1 MLGKNVRLEG
11 GAGVI
16 FDKESDFEEAV
27 IGVLVERGWEPEVIR
42 HPTEEDLLKNWA
54 DILFN
59 NNRQR
64 NCLNECP
71 LTDGEMQQIMEQVIN
86 LRTPL
91 RLNSFINGRSVSIT
105 RDNPDDELHFGKEVS
120 LKIYDRQE
128 IAYGE
133 SRYQIVQQPHFN
145 TKSPILNNR
154 RGDLMLLINGMPVI
168 HIELKRSNVPV
179 SDAYNQ
185 IIKYSHEGVFRGI
198 FSLIQVFVA
207 MEPEEAV
214 YFANPG
220 EDGVF
225 NPAFFFHWAD
235 FDNIPINQWDK
246 VTASLLN
253 IPMAHM
259 LIGFY
264 TIADTEDNL
273 LKVMRS
279 YQYYAAIGIAD
290 RVTKRN
296 WKEDTPETQRGG
308 HVWHT
313 TGSGKTMTSFK
324 SAQLIASSHDA
335 DKVVFLV
342 DRKELGIQ
350 SLKEYRSF
358 AAETESV
365 QATENTDIL
374 ISKLKSDDHD
384 NTLIVTSIQK
394 LSNISEEMAGLK
406 AADLKKIKSKRIVI
420 IIDECHR
427 STFGEMLTT
436 IKETFK
442 HSIIF
447 GFTGTPI
454 QDVNIKKDSTTTTI
468 FGSEIHRYT
477 LADGIRDKNVLGFD
491 PYMVRIYDDAELR
504 EQVALDQAKAEKVE
518 DVMKDEKKKKVF
530 YKFMDSSKIK
540 MYGEQVGD
548 KWIKGIE
555 DYIPNEQYQTDEYVM
570 GVISDIKKKWLIYSR
585 GGKFHAIFATS
596 SIPEVVKYWRLMK
609 KEMPDLMIT
618 AMFDPTIDN
627 EGGTGSLDKEDGIVE
642 MLEDYKD
649 RLGQSFTIPTY
660 DKFRKDVSLRLA
672 HKKPYDRLE
681 PNQQIDILIVVNQ
694 MLTGFDSKWVNTLY
708 LDKVMQYEN
717 LIQAFS
723 RTNRLFNESEKPF
736 GIIKYYRRPNTMEKN
751 IEAAVE
757 AYSGNIPMGLFVD
770 KLPRNLRNLNRTFE
784 EIKEIFDAA
793 GITDFDKLPEEKSE
807 RTKFVKVFNQ
817 FDTYLQAA
825 KIQGFSWK
833 QNVYLAEDGSDI
845 EMLFDE
851 MTYLILLARYKEL
864 TSGGGGGGRGGDIP
878 YDVKIHITEYDTAK
892 IDAEYMNTRFEKF
905 LKLIQGEYDQ
915 ETLDKTLKDLHK
927 SFSMLSAEEQK
938 YANVFLHDV
947 QAGNAKI
954 VPGKTFRDY
963 ISDLMKGAEDARI
976 KRVVSRLGCYERL
989 LREMLARKVTKETIE
1004 AHGKFDELKASV
1016 DDAKAT
1022 EFFITVEHDNFR
1034 ESRLA
1039 MLIDAYLRYFL
1050 LSGGQDPYPENE
1062 FDAKQKSK
1070 DRKRN
1075 SDADNSS
1082 KPVGVVLTDEIMSGK
1097 SVTTSVKRATLKEWY
1112 SDSKALACM
1121 VDTDCFAYVDNKL
1134 CIYDKKYLERDENG
1148 KLFFTQYAKDHEEEC
1163 VLQFVID
1170 DETGDLHYITLPSS
1184 MASKTYNYY
1193 DELSALS
1200 DEEKLSLGLVSEIAN
1215 EMLTA
1220 INGLGFGEAL
1230 TDLMDK
1236 KICGVSFRTLKS
1248 QTGLDNTTVSNMK
1261 KGENLN
1267 KSNVVSVCLGIHIPF
1282 RVSNRMLQLAEL
1294 SIDLTLP
1301 GKKGEENGVYDS
1313 ILHLNWAQDYSDTY
1327 DELKINHYEYLIHQ
1341 PPM

>member
-1 MLGKNVRLEG
+1 M
-11 GAGVI
+11 I

-27 IGVLVERGWEPEVIR
+27 IGGLVERGWEPEVIR
-42 HPTEEDLLKNWA
+42 HPTEADLLKNWA

-86 LRTPL
+86 LRTSL

-406 AADLKKIKSKRIVI
+406 AVDLKKIKSKRIVI

-596 SIPEVVKYWRLMK
+596 SIPEAVKYWRLMK

-807 RTKFVKVFNQ
+807 RRKFVKVFNQ

-833 QNVYLAEDGSDI
+833 QNVYPAEDGSDI

-864 TSGGGGGGRGGDIP
+864 TSGGGGGGCGGDIP

-1016 DDAKAT
+1016 NDAKAT

-1170 DETGDLHYITLPSS
+1170 DGTGDLHYITLPSS

-1230 TDLMDK
+1230 TALMDK

>member
-1 MLGKNVRLEG
+1 M
-11 GAGVI
+11 I

-42 HPTEEDLLKNWA
+42 HPTEADLLKNWA

-71 LTDGEMQQIMEQVIN
+71 LTEGEMQQIMEQIIN
-86 LRTPL
+86 LHTPL

-105 RDNPDDELHFGKEVS
+105 RDNPDDDLHFGKEVS

-358 AAETESV
+358 ATETESV

-374 ISKLKSDDHD
+374 ISKLKSDDQD

-436 IKETFK
+436 IKDTFK

-454 QDVNIKKDSTTTTI
+454 QDVNIKNDSTTTTI

-596 SIPEVVKYWRLMK
+596 SIPEAVRYWRLMK

-627 EGGTGSLDKEDGIVE
+627 KGGTGSLDKEDGIVE
-642 MLEDYKD
+642 MLEDYKN

-681 PNQQIDILIVVNQ
+681 SDQQIDILIVVNQ

-784 EIKEIFDAA
+784 EIKEIFDAS
-793 GITDFDKLPEEKSE
+793 GIKDFEKLPDEKSE
-807 RTKFVKVFNQ
+807 RRKFVKAFNQ

-825 KIQGFSWK
+825 KIQGFTWK
-833 QNVYLAEDGSDI
+833 QNVYPAEDGSDI

-864 TSGGGGGGRGGDIP
+864 TSGGGGGGRGGDVP

-976 KRVVSRLGCYERL
+976 KRVVRRLGCYERL

-1050 LSGGQDPYPENE
+1050 LSGGQDPYPEND
-1062 FDAKQKSK
+1062 FDAKQKK
-1070 DRKRN
+1070 KNRECTII
-1075 SDADNSS
+1075 ADNVH
-1082 KPVGVVLTDEIMSGK
+1082 KPTGVVLTDEIMSGK
-1097 SVTTSVKRATLKEWY
+1097 SVTTSVKKATLKEWY

-1148 KLFFTQYAKDHEEEC
+1148 KLFFTQYAKNHEEEC

-1170 DETGDLHYITLPSS
+1170 DETGELHYITLPSS

-1220 INGLGFGEAL
+1220 INGLDLGEAL
-1230 TDLMDK
+1230 AALMDK

-1301 GKKGEENGVYDS
+1301 GKKGEENGVYDN

>member
-154 RGDLMLLINGMPVI
+154 RGDLINGMPVI

-555 DYIPNEQYQTDEYVM
+555 DYIPNDQTDEYVM

-596 SIPEVVKYWRLMK
+596 SIPEAVKYWRLMK

>member
-1 MLGKNVRLEG
+1 
-11 GAGVI
+11 
-16 FDKESDFEEAV
+16 
-27 IGVLVERGWEPEVIR
+27 
-42 HPTEEDLLKNWA
+42 
-54 DILFN
+54 
-59 NNRQR
+59 
-64 NCLNECP
+64 
-71 LTDGEMQQIMEQVIN
+71 
-86 LRTPL
+86 
-91 RLNSFINGRSVSIT
+91 
-105 RDNPDDELHFGKEVS
+105 
-120 LKIYDRQE
+120 
-128 IAYGE
+128 
-133 SRYQIVQQPHFN
+133 
-145 TKSPILNNR
+145 
-154 RGDLMLLINGMPVI
+154 MPVI
-168 HIELKRSNVPV
+168 HIELKRSNVPI

-185 IIKYSHEGVFRGI
+185 IIKYSHEGVFRGL

-207 MEPEEAV
+207 MEPKEAV

-220 EDGVF
+220 EDGIF

-235 FDNIPINQWDK
+235 FDNVPINQWDK
-246 VTASLLN
+246 VTAGLLN

-264 TIADTEDNL
+264 TIADTDDNL

-358 AAETESV
+358 ATETESV

-374 ISKLKSDDHD
+374 ISKLKSDDQD

-394 LSNISEEMAGLK
+394 LSNISEEMEGLRD
-406 AADLKKIKSKRIVI
+406 ADLKKIRSKRLVI

-436 IKETFK
+436 IKDTFK

-491 PYMVRIYDDAELR
+491 PYMVKIYDDSDLR
-504 EQVALDQAKAEKVE
+504 EQVALERAKAKSVVE
-518 DVMKDEKKKKVF
+518 VMRDKKKQKIF
-530 YKFMDSSKIK
+530 YKFMDSSQVK
-540 MYGEQVGD
+540 MEGEMVGNR
-548 KWIKGIE
+548 WVKGIE
-555 DYIPNEQYQTDEYVM
+555 DYIPNEQYQTEEYMM

-585 GGKFHAIFATS
+585 GRKFHAIFATS
-596 SIPEVVKYWRLMK
+596 SIPEAVAYWRMMK
-609 KEMPDLMIT
+609 KEMPELMIT

-627 EGGTGSLDKEDGIVE
+627 ESGTGTLDKEDGIVE
-642 MLEDYKD
+642 MLEDYRD
-649 RLGQSFTIPTY
+649 RLGQTFTIPTY

-681 PNQQIDILIVVNQ
+681 PDQQIDILIVVNQ

-736 GIIKYYRRPNTMEKN
+736 GIIKYYRRPNTMAKN
-751 IEAAVE
+751 IKAAVE

-770 KLPRNLRNLNRTFE
+770 KLPRNLRNLNRIFE
-784 EIKEIFDAA
+784 EIKEVFDAA
-793 GITDFDKLPEEKSE
+793 GIKDFEHLPEEQSE
-807 RTKFVKVFNQ
+807 KRKFAKLFNQ

-825 KIQGFSWK
+825 KIQGFNWK
-833 QNVYLAEDGSDI
+833 QNIYPAEDGSDI
-845 EMLFDE
+845 VMLFDE

-864 TSGGGGGGRGGDIP
+864 AGGGGGGRGGDVP
-878 YDVKIHITEYDTAK
+878 YDVQIHITEYDTAK

-915 ETLDKTLKDLHK
+915 ETLDKTLTDLHK
-927 SFSMLSAEEQK
+927 SFSMLSTEEQK

-947 QAGNAKI
+947 QAGNARI
-954 VPGKTFRDY
+954 IPGKSFRDY
-963 ISDLMKGAEDARI
+963 ISDLMKGAENARI
-976 KRVVSRLGCYERL
+976 KRVVRRLGCYERL

-1016 DDAKAT
+1016 DYVRAT
-1022 EFFITVEHDNFR
+1022 EFFTVVECQNFR

-1039 MLIDAYLRYFL
+1039 MLVDAYLRYFL
-1050 LSGGQDPYPENE
+1050 LNGGQDPYPENE
-1062 FDAKQKSK
+1062 FD
-1070 DRKRN
+1070 RKYKTKN
-1075 SDADNSS
+1075 EGDSQNNGDNR
-1082 KPVGVVLTDEIMSGK
+1082 KPVGVVLTDDEMAGK
-1097 SVTTSVKRATLKEWY
+1097 SVTTSVKKTKLKEWY
-1112 SDSKALACM
+1112 SESKALACM
-1121 VDTDCFAYVDNKL
+1121 VNTDCFAYVDNKL
-1134 CIYDKKYLERDENG
+1134 CVYDKKYLERDESG

-1163 VLQFVID
+1163 FLQFVID
-1170 DETGDLHYITLPSS
+1170 DETGVLHYITLPSS
-1184 MASKTYNYY
+1184 MACKSFNYY

-1200 DEEKLSLGLVSEIAN
+1200 DDEKLSLGLVSEISN

-1220 INGLGFGEAL
+1220 INGLDFGDAL
-1230 TDLMDK
+1230 TALMDK
-1236 KICGVSFRTLKS
+1236 KICGVTFRTLKS
-1248 QTGLDNTTVSNMK
+1248 TTGLDNTTVSNMK
-1261 KGENLN
+1261 KGVNLT
-1267 KSNVVSVCLGIHIPF
+1267 KSNVISACLGIHIPF
-1282 RVSNRMLQLAEL
+1282 RVSSRMLQLAETP
-1294 SIDLTLP
+1294 IDLTLP
-1301 GKKGEENGVYDS
+1301 GKKGEENGVYDQ
-1313 ILHLNWAQDYSDTY
+1313 ILHLNWAEDYSDTY
-1327 DELKINHYEYLIHQ
+1327 DELKADHYEHLIHQ
-1341 PPM
+1341 PPI

>member
-1 MLGKNVRLEG
+1 M
-11 GAGVI
+11 I

-27 IGVLVERGWEPEVIR
+27 IGVLIERGWEPEVIR
-42 HPTEEDLLKNWA
+42 HPSEADLLKNWA

-71 LTDGEMQQIMEQVIN
+71 LTDGEMQQIMEQIIN

-91 RLNSFINGRSVSIT
+91 KLNSFINGRSVSIT
-105 RDNPDDELHFGKEVS
+105 RDNSDDKLHFGKEVS

-168 HIELKRSNVPV
+168 HIELKRSGIPV

-185 IIKYSHEGVFRGI
+185 IMKYSHEGVFRRL

-225 NPAFFFHWAD
+225 NKAFFFHWAD
-235 FDNIPINQWDK
+235 FDNVPINQWDK
-246 VTASLLN
+246 VTAGLLN

-264 TIADTEDNL
+264 TIADRDDNL

-308 HVWHT
+308 HIWHT

-335 DKVVFLV
+335 DKVIFLV

-358 AAETESV
+358 ATETESV

-374 ISKLKSDDHD
+374 ISKLKSDDQD

-394 LSNISEEMAGLK
+394 LSNISEDMEGLK
-406 AADLKKIKSKRIVI
+406 NADLKKIRSKRLVI

-436 IKETFK
+436 IKNTFK

-477 LADGIRDKNVLGFD
+477 LADGIRDKNILGFD
-491 PYMVRIYDDAELR
+491 PYMVKIYDDGDLR
-504 EQVALDQAKAEKVE
+504 QQVALERAKAKTVAE
-518 DVMKDEKKKKVF
+518 VMKDKKKQKVF
-530 YKFMDSSKIK
+530 YKFMDSSQVK
-540 MYGEQVGD
+540 MEGEMVGTR
-548 KWIKGIE
+548 WVKGIE
-555 DYIPNEQYQTDEYVM
+555 DYVPNEQYQTEEYKM

-585 GGKFHAIFATS
+585 GGKFHAILATS
-596 SIPEVVKYWRLMK
+596 SIPEAVEYYRMMK
-609 KEMPDLMIT
+609 DELPNLAIT
-618 AMFDPTIDN
+618 AMFDPSIDN
-627 EGGTGSLDKEDGIVE
+627 EGGTGSLEKEDGIVE
-642 MLEDYKD
+642 ILEDY
-649 RLGQSFTIPTY
+649 REYFGQTFTIPTY

-681 PNQQIDILIVVNQ
+681 SDQQIDILIVVNQ

-723 RTNRLFNESEKPF
+723 RTNRLFNEFEKPF
-736 GIIKYYRRPNTMEKN
+736 GIIKYYRRPNTMTKN

-784 EIKEIFDAA
+784 EITEVFDAA
-793 GITDFDKLPEEKSE
+793 GIKDFEHLPEEQSE
-807 RTKFVKVFNQ
+807 KRKFAKLFNQ
-817 FDTYLQAA
+817 FDIYLQAA
-825 KIQGFSWK
+825 KIQGFIWN
-833 QNVYLAEDGSDI
+833 QNIYPVEDGSDI
-845 EMLFDE
+845 EMKFDE
-851 MTYLILLARYKEL
+851 MIYLILLARYKEL
-864 TSGGGGGGRGGDIP
+864 AQGGGGGRGDNVP
-878 YDVKIHITEYDTAK
+878 YDVEIHITEYDTTK

-915 ETLDKTLKDLHK
+915 ETLDKTLTDLHK
-927 SFSMLSAEEQK
+927 SFSMLSSEEQK
-938 YANVFLHDV
+938 YANIFLHDI
-947 QAGNAKI
+947 QAGNAEIIPDKS
-954 VPGKTFRDY
+954 FRDY
-963 ISDLMKGAEDARI
+963 ISDLMKGAENAKI
-976 KRVVSRLGCYERL
+976 KRVVRRLGCYERL

-1016 DDAKAT
+1016 DNGKAK
-1022 EFFITVEHDNFR
+1022 EFFIAAERDNFR
-1034 ESRLA
+1034 ESRLV
-1039 MLIDAYLRYFL
+1039 MLVDSYLRYFL
-1050 LSGGQDPYPENE
+1050 LTGGQDPYPENE
-1062 FDAKQKSK
+1062 Y
-1070 DRKRN
+1070 DRKHKTKNETVSGNNGGDRE
-1075 SDADNSS
+1075 
-1082 KPVGVVLTDEIMSGK
+1082 PVGVVLTDEIMNGK
-1097 SVTTSVKRATLKEWY
+1097 TVTTSVKRTKLKEWY
-1112 SDSKALACM
+1112 SESKALACM
-1121 VDTDCFAYVDNKL
+1121 MDTDCFAYVDNKL
-1134 CIYDKKYLERDENG
+1134 CVYDKKYLERSEDG
-1148 KLFFTQYAKDHEEEC
+1148 KLFFTEYAKAHEEEC
-1163 VLQFVID
+1163 FLQFVV
-1170 DETGDLHYITLPSS
+1170 DEESGELHYITLPKS
-1184 MASKTYNYY
+1184 MASQSFNYY

-1200 DEEKLSLGLVSEIAN
+1200 DDEKLSLGLVSEISN

-1220 INGLGFGEAL
+1220 INGLDFGEAL
-1230 TDLMDK
+1230 AALMDK
-1236 KICGVSFRTLKS
+1236 KICNVTFRTLKS
-1248 QTGLDNTTVSNMK
+1248 TTGLDNTTISNMK
-1261 KGENLN
+1261 KGMNLN

-1282 RVSNRMLQLAEL
+1282 RVSNRMLQLAEVPL
-1294 SIDLTLP
+1294 DLTLP
-1301 GKKGEENGVYDS
+1301 GMKGEENGVYDQ
-1313 ILHLNWAQDYSDTY
+1313 ILHLNWAKDYSDTY
-1327 DELKINHYEYLIHQ
+1327 DELKVDHYEHLIHQ

>member
-1 MLGKNVRLEG
+1 M
-11 GAGVI
+11 I

-27 IGVLVERGWEPEVIR
+27 IGVLVERGWEPEAIR
-42 HPTEEDLLKNWA
+42 HPSEADLLKNWA

-71 LTDGEMQQIMEQVIN
+71 LTDGEMQQIMEQIIN

-91 RLNSFINGRSVSIT
+91 KLNSFINGRSVSII
-105 RDNPDDELHFGKEVS
+105 RDNLDDELHFGKEVS

-145 TKSPILNNR
+145 TKSPILNDR

-168 HIELKRSNVPV
+168 HIELKRSDIPV

-185 IIKYSHEGVFRGI
+185 IIKYSHEGAFRGI

-225 NPAFFFHWAD
+225 NPAFFFHWAN
-235 FDNIPINQWDK
+235 FDNVLINEWDK
-246 VTASLLN
+246 VTAGLLN

-264 TIADTEDNL
+264 TIADTDDNL

-335 DKVVFLV
+335 DKVIFLV

-358 AAETESV
+358 ATETESV

-374 ISKLKSDDHD
+374 ISKLKSDDQD

-394 LSNISEEMAGLK
+394 LSNISEDMEGLK
-406 AADLKKIKSKRIVI
+406 DADLKKIRSKRLVI

-427 STFGEMLTT
+427 STFGDMLTT
-436 IKETFK
+436 IKDTFK
-442 HSIIF
+442 HAIIF

-491 PYMVRIYDDAELR
+491 PYMVKIYDDDELR
-504 EQVALDQAKAEKVE
+504 QKVALEKAKAETVE

-530 YKFMDSSKIK
+530 YKWMDSSQVK
-540 MYGEQVGD
+540 MYGKKVGD
-548 KWIKGIE
+548 KWVKGIE
-555 DYIPNEQYQTDEYVM
+555 DFIPNEQYQTDEYIM

-596 SIPEVVKYWRLMK
+596 SIPEAVRYWRLMK

-627 EGGTGSLDKEDGIVE
+627 ESGTGSLDKEDGIVE
-642 MLEDYKD
+642 MLEDYRD
-649 RLGQSFTIPTY
+649 RLGQTFTIPTY

-672 HKKPYDRLE
+672 HKKPYERLE
-681 PNQQIDILIVVNQ
+681 PDQQIDILIVVNQ

-708 LDKVMQYEN
+708 LDKVMEYEN

-736 GIIKYYRRPNTMEKN
+736 GIIKYYRSPNTMEKN

-757 AYSGNIPMGLFVD
+757 AYSGNIPTGLFVD

-784 EIKEIFDAA
+784 KIKEIFDA
-793 GITDFDKLPEEKSE
+793 GSINNFEELPEEPSE
-807 RTKFVKVFNQ
+807 KRKFAKTFNQ

-825 KIQGFSWK
+825 KIQGFNWK
-833 QNVYLAEDGSDI
+833 QRVYSAEDGTDI
-845 EMLFDE
+845 EMLFNE
-851 MTYLILLARYKEL
+851 MTYLILLARYKEMA
-864 TSGGGGGGRGGDIP
+864 GGGCGGHCGDVP
-878 YDVKIHITEYDTAK
+878 YDVKIHITEYDTTK

-915 ETLDKTLKDLHK
+915 ETLDKTLTDLHK

-938 YANVFLHDV
+938 YAKVFLHDV
-947 QAGNAKI
+947 QAGNARI
-954 VPGKTFRDY
+954 IPGKSFREY
-963 ISDLMKGAEDARI
+963 ISDLMKGAENARI
-976 KRVVSRLGCYERL
+976 KRVVRRLGCYERL
-989 LREMLARKVTKETIE
+989 LREMLAKKVTKETIE

-1016 DDAKAT
+1016 DNSKAT
-1022 EFFITVEHDNFR
+1022 EFFTVVEHQNFR
-1034 ESRLA
+1034 QSRLA
-1039 MLIDAYLRYFL
+1039 MLVDAYLRYFL

-1062 FDAKQKSK
+1062 FD
-1070 DRKRN
+1070 RKHKTKVETVSMDTDSN
-1075 SDADNSS
+1075 S
-1082 KPVGVVLTDEIMSGK
+1082 KPVGVVLTDEVMEGK
-1097 SVTTSVKRATLKEWY
+1097 TITTSVKKAKLKEWY
-1112 SDSKALACM
+1112 SESKALASM

-1134 CIYDKKYLERDENG
+1134 CVYDKKYLERDDKG
-1148 KLFFTQYAKDHEEEC
+1148 KLFFTEYAKAHEEEC
-1163 VLQFVID
+1163 FLQFVMD
-1170 DETGDLHYITLPSS
+1170 KETGELHYITLPSS
-1184 MASKTYNYY
+1184 MASKTFNYY

-1200 DEEKLSLGLVSEIAN
+1200 DDEKLSLGLVNEIAR
-1215 EMLTA
+1215 EMLAA
-1220 INGLGFGEAL
+1220 INGMEFGEAL
-1230 TDLMDK
+1230 ATLMDK
-1236 KICGVSFRTLKS
+1236 KICNVSFRTLKS
-1248 QTGLDNTTVSNMK
+1248 VTGLDNTTVSNMK
-1261 KGENLN
+1261 KGKNLT
-1267 KSNVVSVCLGIHIPF
+1267 KENVVSCCLGIHIPF
-1282 RVSNRMLQLAEL
+1282 RLSNRLLQLAERPL
-1294 SIDLTLP
+1294 DLTLP
-1301 GKKGEENGVYDS
+1301 GAKGEENTIYDQ
-1313 ILHLNWAQDYSDTY
+1313 ILHLYWAEDYSDTY
-1327 DELKINHYEYLIHQ
+1327 AQLVAIHYEHLIHQ
-1341 PPM
+1341 PPIK

>member
-1 MLGKNVRLEG
+1 M
-11 GAGVI
+11 I

-42 HPTEEDLLKNWA
+42 HPSEADLLKNWA
-54 DILFN
+54 YILFN

-71 LTDGEMQQIMEQVIN
+71 LTDGEMQQIMEQIIN

-91 RLNSFINGRSVSIT
+91 KLNSFINGRSVSIT

-168 HIELKRSNVPV
+168 HIELKRSGVPV

-185 IIKYSHEGVFRGI
+185 IMKYSHEGVFRGL

-225 NPAFFFHWAD
+225 NKTFFFHWAD
-235 FDNIPINQWDK
+235 FDNVPINQWDK
-246 VTASLLN
+246 VTAGLLN

-264 TIADTEDNL
+264 TIADTDDDL

-358 AAETESV
+358 ATETESV

-374 ISKLKSDDHD
+374 ISKLKSDDQD

-394 LSNISEEMAGLK
+394 LSNISEDMEGLK
-406 AADLKKIKSKRIVI
+406 DADLKKIRSKRLVI

-436 IKETFK
+436 IKNTFK

-491 PYMVRIYDDAELR
+491 PYMVKIYDDGDLR
-504 EQVALDQAKAEKVE
+504 QQVALERAKAKTVAE
-518 DVMKDEKKKKVF
+518 VMKDKKKQKIF
-530 YKFMDSSKIK
+530 YKFMDSSQVK
-540 MYGEQVGD
+540 MEGKMVGT
-548 KWIKGIE
+548 KWVKGIE
-555 DYIPNEQYQTDEYVM
+555 DYIPNEQYQTEEYKM

-596 SIPEVVKYWRLMK
+596 SIPEAVEYYRMMKYEL
-609 KEMPDLMIT
+609 PNLAIT
-618 AMFDPTIDN
+618 AMFDPSIDN
-627 EGGTGSLDKEDGIVE
+627 EGGIGSLEKEDGIVE
-642 MLEDYKD
+642 MLEDYRD
-649 RLGQSFTIPTY
+649 RFGQTFTIPTY

-672 HKKPYDRLE
+672 HKKPYDRLD

-708 LDKVMQYEN
+708 LDKVMEYEN

-723 RTNRLFNESEKPF
+723 RTNRLLNESEKPF
-736 GIIKYYRRPNTMEKN
+736 GIIKYYRRPNTMAKN

-784 EIKEIFDAA
+784 EIAEVFNAA
-793 GITDFDKLPEEKSE
+793 GIKDFERLPDEQSEKRKFAKL
-807 RTKFVKVFNQ
+807 FNQ

-825 KIQGFSWK
+825 KIQGFVWT
-833 QNVYLAEDGSDI
+833 QNVYQAEDGSDI
-845 EMLFDE
+845 EMKFDE
-851 MTYLILLARYKEL
+851 VTYLILLARYKEL
-864 TSGGGGGGRGGDIP
+864 AQGGGGGRSGDVP
-878 YDVKIHITEYDTAK
+878 YDVEIHITEYDTAK

-915 ETLDKTLKDLHK
+915 ETLDKTLTDLHK
-927 SFSMLSAEEQK
+927 SFSMLSSEEQK

-954 VPGKTFRDY
+954 VPGKSFRDY
-963 ISDLMKGAEDARI
+963 ISDLMKGAENARI
-976 KRVVSRLGCYERL
+976 KRVVRRLGCYEWL
-989 LREMLARKVTKETIE
+989 LREMLAKKVTKETIE
-1004 AHGKFDELKASV
+1004 AHGKFDELKTSV
-1016 DDAKAT
+1016 DNGKAT
-1022 EFFITVEHDNFR
+1022 EFFIVVERENFR
-1034 ESRLA
+1034 ESRLT
-1039 MLIDAYLRYFL
+1039 MLVDAYLRYFL
-1050 LSGGQDPYPENE
+1050 LTGGQDPYPENE
-1062 FDAKQKSK
+1062 FDRKHKTKNDCISSDNGN
-1070 DRKRN
+1070 DRKP
-1075 SDADNSS
+1075 A
-1082 KPVGVVLTDEIMSGK
+1082 GVVLTDELISGK
-1097 SVTTSVKRATLKEWY
+1097 TVTTSIKKTKFKEWY
-1112 SDSKALACM
+1112 SESKALACM
-1121 VDTDCFAYVDNKL
+1121 VDSDCFAYVDNKL
-1134 CIYDKKYLERDENG
+1134 CVYDKKYLERDESG
-1148 KLFFTQYAKDHEEEC
+1148 KLFFTEYAKAHEEEC
-1163 VLQFVID
+1163 FLQFVID
-1170 DETGDLHYITLPSS
+1170 DETGELHYITLPSS
-1184 MASKTYNYY
+1184 MASKSFNYY
-1193 DELSALS
+1193 DELSVLS
-1200 DEEKLSLGLVSEIAN
+1200 DDEKLSLGLVSEISN

-1220 INGLGFGEAL
+1220 INGLDFGDAL
-1230 TDLMDK
+1230 AALMDK
-1236 KICGVSFRTLKS
+1236 KICSVTFRTLKS
-1248 QTGLDNTTVSNMK
+1248 TTGLDNTTVSNMK
-1261 KGENLN
+1261 KGVNLN
-1267 KSNVVSVCLGIHIPF
+1267 KSNVVSTCLGIHIPF

-1294 SIDLTLP
+1294 PIDLTLP
-1301 GKKGEENGVYDS
+1301 GKKGEENGIYDQ

-1327 DELKINHYEYLIHQ
+1327 DELKADHYEHLIHQ
-1341 PPM
+1341 PPI

>member
-1 MLGKNVRLEG
+1 M
-11 GAGVI
+11 I

-27 IGVLVERGWEPEVIR
+27 IGILVERGWENEVIR
-42 HPTEEDLLKNWA
+42 HPSEADLLKNWA

-71 LTDGEMQQIMEQVIN
+71 LTDGEMQQIMEQIIN

-91 RLNSFINGRSVSIT
+91 KLNGFINGRSVSIT

-145 TKSPILNNR
+145 TKSPILNDR

-185 IIKYSHEGVFRGI
+185 IIKYSHEGVFRGL

-246 VTASLLN
+246 VTAGLLN

-264 TIADTEDNL
+264 TIADTDDNL

-358 AAETESV
+358 ASETESV

-374 ISKLKSDDHD
+374 ISKLKSDDQD

-394 LSNISEEMAGLK
+394 LSNISEEMEGLK
-406 AADLKKIKSKRIVI
+406 DADLKKIRSKRIVV

-436 IKETFK
+436 IKDTFK

-491 PYMVRIYDDAELR
+491 PYMVRIYDDGDLR
-504 EQVALDQAKAEKVE
+504 LQVALEKAKAKSVE
-518 DVMKDEKKKKVF
+518 EVMKSKKKQKIF
-530 YKFMDSSKIK
+530 YKFMDSSKVK
-540 MYGEQVGD
+540 MEGEMVGT
-548 KWIKGIE
+548 KWVKGIE
-555 DYIPNEQYQTDEYVM
+555 DFIPNEQYQTEEYKL

-585 GGKFHAIFATS
+585 GRKFHAIFATS
-596 SIPEVVKYWRLMK
+596 SIPEAVEYWRMMK
-609 KEMPDLMIT
+609 KEMPELMIT
-618 AMFDPTIDN
+618 AMFDPSIDN
-627 EGGTGSLDKEDGIVE
+627 ENGTGSLDKEDGIVE
-642 MLEDYKD
+642 MLEDYRD

-681 PNQQIDILIVVNQ
+681 QDQQIDILIVVNQ

-736 GIIKYYRRPNTMEKN
+736 GIIKYYRRPNTMAKN

-784 EIKEIFDAA
+784 EIKEVFDAA
-793 GITDFDKLPEEKSE
+793 EIKDFEHLPDEQSE
-807 RTKFVKVFNQ
+807 RRKFAKLFNQ
-817 FDTYLQAA
+817 FDKYLQAA
-825 KIQGFSWK
+825 KIQGFNWK
-833 QNVYLAEDGSDI
+833 QNTYPAEDGSDI
-845 EMLFDE
+845 VMLFDE

-864 TSGGGGGGRGGDIP
+864 AGGGGGGRIGDVP
-878 YDVKIHITEYDTAK
+878 YDVQIHITEYDTAK

-915 ETLDKTLKDLHK
+915 ETLEKTLTDLHK
-927 SFSMLSAEEQK
+927 SFSMLSSEEQK

-947 QAGNAKI
+947 QAGNARI
-954 VPGKTFRDY
+954 IPGKSFRDY
-963 ISDLMKGAEDARI
+963 ISDLMKGAENARI
-976 KRVVSRLGCYERL
+976 KRVVRRLGCYERL

-1016 DDAKAT
+1016 DNDKAT
-1022 EFFITVEHDNFR
+1022 EFFIVVERQNFR

-1039 MLIDAYLRYFL
+1039 MLVDAYLRYFL
-1050 LSGGQDPYPENE
+1050 LTGGQDPYPENE
-1062 FDAKQKSK
+1062 FDRKYKTKSETGAG
-1070 DRKRN
+1070 DNGN
-1075 SDADNSS
+1075 SK
-1082 KPVGVVLTDEIMSGK
+1082 KPAGIVLTDEVMVGK
-1097 SVTTSVKRATLKEWY
+1097 TVTTSIKKAKLKEWY
-1112 SDSKALACM
+1112 SESKALACM
-1121 VDTDCFAYVDNKL
+1121 VDSDCFAYIDNKL
-1134 CIYDKKYLERDENG
+1134 CVYDKKYLERDENG
-1148 KLFFTQYAKDHEEEC
+1148 KLFFTQYAKEHEEEC
-1163 VLQFVID
+1163 FLQFVV
-1170 DETGDLHYITLPSS
+1170 DEESGTLHYITLPSS
-1184 MASKTYNYY
+1184 MACKSFNYY
-1193 DELSALS
+1193 DELSVLS
-1200 DEEKLSLGLVSEIAN
+1200 DEEKLSLGLVSEISN

-1220 INGLGFGEAL
+1220 INGLEFGDAL
-1230 TDLMDK
+1230 SALMDK
-1236 KICGVSFRTLKS
+1236 KICGITFRTLKS
-1248 QTGLDNTTVSNMK
+1248 TTGLDNTTVSNMK
-1261 KGENLN
+1261 KGVNLT
-1267 KSNVVSVCLGIHIPF
+1267 KSNVVSACLGIHIPF
-1282 RVSNRMLQLAEL
+1282 RVSNRMLQLAEIP
-1294 SIDLTLP
+1294 IDISLP
-1301 GKKGEENGVYDS
+1301 GKKGEENGVYDQ

-1327 DELKINHYEYLIHQ
+1327 DELQADHYEHLIHQ
-1341 PPM
+1341 PPI

>member
-1 MLGKNVRLEG
+1 M
-11 GAGVI
+11 
-16 FDKESDFEEAV
+16 
-27 IGVLVERGWEPEVIR
+27 
-42 HPTEEDLLKNWA
+42 
-54 DILFN
+54 
-59 NNRQR
+59 
-64 NCLNECP
+64 
-71 LTDGEMQQIMEQVIN
+71 
-86 LRTPL
+86 
-91 RLNSFINGRSVSIT
+91 
-105 RDNPDDELHFGKEVS
+105 
-120 LKIYDRQE
+120 
-128 IAYGE
+128 
-133 SRYQIVQQPHFN
+133 
-145 TKSPILNNR
+145 
-154 RGDLMLLINGMPVI
+154 
-168 HIELKRSNVPV
+168 
-179 SDAYNQ
+179 
-185 IIKYSHEGVFRGI
+185 
-198 FSLIQVFVA
+198 
-207 MEPEEAV
+207 
-214 YFANPG
+214 
-220 EDGVF
+220 
-225 NPAFFFHWAD
+225 
-235 FDNIPINQWDK
+235 
-246 VTASLLN
+246 
-253 IPMAHM
+253 
-259 LIGFY
+259 
-264 TIADTEDNL
+264 
-273 LKVMRS
+273 
-279 YQYYAAIGIAD
+279 
-290 RVTKRN
+290 
-296 WKEDTPETQRGG
+296 
-308 HVWHT
+308 
-313 TGSGKTMTSFK
+313 
-324 SAQLIASSHDA
+324 
-335 DKVVFLV
+335 
-342 DRKELGIQ
+342 
-350 SLKEYRSF
+350 
-358 AAETESV
+358 
-365 QATENTDIL
+365 
-374 ISKLKSDDHD
+374 
-384 NTLIVTSIQK
+384 
-394 LSNISEEMAGLK
+394 
-406 AADLKKIKSKRIVI
+406 
-420 IIDECHR
+420 
-427 STFGEMLTT
+427 
-436 IKETFK
+436 
-442 HSIIF
+442 
-447 GFTGTPI
+447 
-454 QDVNIKKDSTTTTI
+454 
-468 FGSEIHRYT
+468 
-477 LADGIRDKNVLGFD
+477 
-491 PYMVRIYDDAELR
+491 
-504 EQVALDQAKAEKVE
+504 
-518 DVMKDEKKKKVF
+518 
-530 YKFMDSSKIK
+530 
-540 MYGEQVGD
+540 
-548 KWIKGIE
+548 
-555 DYIPNEQYQTDEYVM
+555 
-570 GVISDIKKKWLIYSR
+570 
-585 GGKFHAIFATS
+585 
-596 SIPEVVKYWRLMK
+596 
-609 KEMPDLMIT
+609 
-618 AMFDPTIDN
+618 
-627 EGGTGSLDKEDGIVE
+627 
-642 MLEDYKD
+642 
-649 RLGQSFTIPTY
+649 
-660 DKFRKDVSLRLA
+660 
-672 HKKPYDRLE
+672 
-681 PNQQIDILIVVNQ
+681 
-694 MLTGFDSKWVNTLY
+694 
-708 LDKVMQYEN
+708 
-717 LIQAFS
+717 
-723 RTNRLFNESEKPF
+723 
-736 GIIKYYRRPNTMEKN
+736 
-751 IEAAVE
+751 E

-793 GITDFDKLPEEKSE
+793 GIKDFEKLPDEKSE
-807 RTKFVKVFNQ
+807 RRKFVKAFNQ

-825 KIQGFSWK
+825 KIQGFTWK
-833 QNVYLAEDGSDI
+833 QNVYPAEDGSDI

-864 TSGGGGGGRGGDIP
+864 TSGGGGGGRGGDVP
-878 YDVKIHITEYDTAK
+878 YDIKIHITEYDTAK

-1075 SDADNSS
+1075 SDADSSS

-1121 VDTDCFAYVDNKL
+1121 IDTDCFAYVDNKL

-1220 INGLGFGEAL
+1220 MNSLDFGEAL
-1230 TDLMDK
+1230 TALMDK

>member
-1 MLGKNVRLEG
+1 M
-11 GAGVI
+11 I

-27 IGVLVERGWEPEVIR
+27 IGVLVERGWESEVIR
-42 HPTEEDLLKNWA
+42 HPSEADLLKNWA

-71 LTDGEMQQIMEQVIN
+71 LTDGEMQQIMEQIIN

-91 RLNSFINGRSVSIT
+91 KLNGFINGRSVSIT

-145 TKSPILNNR
+145 TKSPILNDR
-154 RGDLMLLINGMPVI
+154 RGDLMLLVNGMPVI

-185 IIKYSHEGVFRGI
+185 IIKYSHEGVFRGL

-220 EDGVF
+220 EDGIF

-235 FDNIPINQWDK
+235 FDNVPINQWDK

-264 TIADTEDNL
+264 TIADTDDNL

-358 AAETESV
+358 ATETESV

-374 ISKLKSDDHD
+374 IAKLKSDDQD

-406 AADLKKIKSKRIVI
+406 EADLKKIRSKRLVI

-436 IKETFK
+436 IKDTFK
-442 HSIIF
+442 HSVIF

-491 PYMVRIYDDAELR
+491 PYMVKIYDDADLR
-504 EQVALDQAKAEKVE
+504 QQVALERAKAKTVE
-518 DVMKDEKKKKVF
+518 EVMKDKKKQKIF
-530 YKFMDSSKIK
+530 YKFMDSSQVK
-540 MYGEQVGD
+540 MEGEMVGT
-548 KWIKGIE
+548 KWVKGIE
-555 DYIPNEQYQTDEYVM
+555 DYIPNEQYQTEEYMM

-596 SIPEVVKYWRLMK
+596 SIPEAVAYWRMMK

-627 EGGTGSLDKEDGIVE
+627 ESGTGSLEKEDGIVE
-642 MLEDYKD
+642 MLEDYRD
-649 RLGQSFTIPTY
+649 RLGQTFTIPAY

-681 PNQQIDILIVVNQ
+681 PDQQIDILIVVNQ

-717 LIQAFS
+717 VIQAFS

-736 GIIKYYRRPNTMEKN
+736 GIIKYYRRPNTMAKN

-784 EIKEIFDAA
+784 EIREVFDAA
-793 GITDFDKLPEEKSE
+793 GIKDFEHLPEEHSE
-807 RTKFVKVFNQ
+807 KRKFAKLFNQ

-825 KIQGFSWK
+825 KIQGFNWK
-833 QNVYLAEDGSDI
+833 QNTYPAEDGSDI
-845 EMLFDE
+845 VMLFDE

-864 TSGGGGGGRGGDIP
+864 AGGGGGGRGGDVP
-878 YDVKIHITEYDTAK
+878 YDVQIHITEYDTAK

-915 ETLDKTLKDLHK
+915 ETLDKTLTDLHK
-927 SFSMLSAEEQK
+927 SFSMLSTEEQK

-947 QAGNAKI
+947 QAGNARI
-954 VPGKTFRDY
+954 IPGKSFRDY
-963 ISDLMKGAEDARI
+963 ISDLMKGAENARI
-976 KRVVSRLGCYERL
+976 KRVVRRLGCYERL

-1016 DDAKAT
+1016 DYVRAT
-1022 EFFITVEHDNFR
+1022 EFFIVVERQNFR

-1039 MLIDAYLRYFL
+1039 MLVDAYLRCFL
-1050 LSGGQDPYPENE
+1050 LNGGQDPYPENE
-1062 FDAKQKSK
+1062 FDRKYKTKNAADMQHSRE
-1070 DRKRN
+1070 DR
-1075 SDADNSS
+1075 
-1082 KPVGVVLTDEIMSGK
+1082 KPVGVVLTDDVMAGK
-1097 SVTTSVKRATLKEWY
+1097 SVTTSVKKPKLKEWY
-1112 SDSKALACM
+1112 SESKALACM

-1134 CIYDKKYLERDENG
+1134 CVYDKKYLERDESG
-1148 KLFFTQYAKDHEEEC
+1148 KLFFTQYAKEHEEEC
-1163 VLQFVID
+1163 FLQFVID
-1170 DETGDLHYITLPSS
+1170 DETGVLHYITLPSS
-1184 MASKTYNYY
+1184 MASKSFNYY
-1193 DELSALS
+1193 DELLALS
-1200 DEEKLSLGLVSEIAN
+1200 DDEKLSLGLISEISN

-1220 INGLGFGEAL
+1220 INGHDFGDAL
-1230 TDLMDK
+1230 TALMDK
-1236 KICGVSFRTLKS
+1236 KICGVTFRTLKS
-1248 QTGLDNTTVSNMK
+1248 TTGLDNTTVSNMK
-1261 KGENLN
+1261 KGVNLT
-1267 KSNVVSVCLGIHIPF
+1267 KSNVISACLGIHIPF
-1282 RVSNRMLQLAEL
+1282 RVSSRMLQLAETP
-1294 SIDLTLP
+1294 IDLTLP
-1301 GKKGEENGVYDS
+1301 GKKGEENGVYDQ

-1327 DELKINHYEYLIHQ
+1327 DELKVDHYEYLIHQ
-1341 PPM
+1341 PPI

>member
-1 MLGKNVRLEG
+1 ML
-11 GAGVI
+11 

-27 IGVLVERGWEPEVIR
+27 ISVLIECGWEPEVLR
-42 HPTEEDLLKNWA
+42 HPTEKDLIKNWA

-59 NNRQR
+59 NNRHKD
-64 NCLNECP
+64 CLNECP
-71 LTDGEMQQIMEQVIN
+71 LTESEMDQIMEQIIN
-86 LRTPL
+86 LHTPL
-91 RLNSFINGRSVSIT
+91 KLNGFINGRSVSIT
-105 RDNPDDELHFGKEVS
+105 RDNPDDTLHFGQEVS

-168 HIELKRSNVPV
+168 HIELKRSGVPV

-185 IIKYSHEGVFRGI
+185 IQKYSHEGVFRGI
-198 FSLIQVFVA
+198 FSLVQVFVA

-225 NPAFFFHWAD
+225 NKAFYFHWED
-235 FDNIPINQWDK
+235 FDNVVINEWDK
-246 VTASLLN
+246 VVRGLLN

-264 TIADTEDNL
+264 TIADTDDGI

-358 AAETESV
+358 ANESESV

-374 ISKLKSDDHD
+374 ISKLKSDDTD

-394 LSNISEEMAGLK
+394 MSNISEEAENLK
-406 AADLKKIKSKRIVI
+406 AADLAKIRSKRMVI

-436 IKETFK
+436 IKNTFK

-454 QDVNIKKDSTTTTI
+454 QDENIKKDSTTATL

-477 LADGIRDKNVLGFD
+477 LADGIRDHNVLGFD
-491 PYMVRIYDDAELR
+491 PYMVKIYEDSDVR
-504 EQVALDQAKAEKVE
+504 QVVALDQAKADTVVE
-518 DVMKDEKKKKVF
+518 VMQDEKKKKIF
-530 YKFMDSSKIK
+530 YKFMDSSKVK
-540 MYGEQVGD
+540 MVGEEVGG
-548 KWIKGIE
+548 KYRPGIE
-555 DYIPNEQYQTDEYVM
+555 DYIPKEQYLTPEYKN
-570 GVISDIKKKWLIYSR
+570 GVIADIKKKWLIYSR

-596 SIPEVVKYWRLMK
+596 SIPEAVDYYRLMK
-609 KEMPDLMIT
+609 KEMPELAIT
-618 AMFDPTIDN
+618 AMFDPSIDN
-627 EGGTGSLDKEDGIVE
+627 EGGVGSLEKEDGIVE
-642 MLEDYKD
+642 ILEDYKTMFD
-649 RLGQSFTIPTY
+649 QSFTIPTY
-660 DKFRKDVSLRLA
+660 DKFRKDVSLRLS
-672 HKKPYDRLE
+672 HKKPYDNLE
-681 PNQQIDILIVVNQ
+681 PHEQIDILIVVNQ

-708 LDKVMQYEN
+708 LDKVMEYEN

-723 RTNRLFNESEKPF
+723 RTNRLFNENEKPF
-736 GIIKYYRRPNTMEKN
+736 GIIKYYRKPNTMAKN
-751 IEAAVE
+751 IEVAVE
-757 AYSGNIPMGLFVD
+757 TYSGNIPTGLFVD

-784 EIKEIFDAA
+784 EIEDIFRAA
-793 GITDFDKLPEEKSE
+793 GIENFEKLPDESSERRKFAKAFKQFDK
-807 RTKFVKVFNQ
+807 
-817 FDTYLQAA
+817 YLQAA
-825 KIQGFSWK
+825 KIQGFVWS
-833 QNVYLAEDGSDI
+833 QNIYQAEDGSSI
-845 EMLFDE
+845 VMKFDE
-851 MTYLILLARYKEL
+851 ITYLILLARYKEL
-864 TSGGGGGGRGGDIP
+864 ARGGGGGRGGDIP
-878 YDVKIHITEYDTAK
+878 YDIEVHIMEYDTAK

-915 ETLDKTLKDLHK
+915 ETLDKTLSDLHK

-938 YANVFLHDV
+938 YAKVFLHDV
-947 QAGNAKI
+947 QAGDAKI

-976 KRVVSRLGCYERL
+976 RRVVRRLGCYERL

-1016 DDAKAT
+1016 DDKKAT
-1022 EFFITVEHDNFR
+1022 DFFLLVERQSFR
-1034 ESRLA
+1034 PSRLA
-1039 MLIDAYLRYFL
+1039 MLVDAYLREFL
-1050 LSGGQDPYPENE
+1050 LSGGVDPYPENE
-1062 FDAKQKSK
+1062 FERQQKPT
-1070 DRKRN
+1070 N
-1075 SDADNSS
+1075 SNEQTEQIQNQ
-1082 KPVGVVLTDEIMSGK
+1082 KPVGVILTSEDMMGRH
-1097 SVTTSVKRATLKEWY
+1097 TTTTVKKKKFKEWY
-1112 SDSKALACM
+1112 SESNAFACM
-1121 VDTDCFAYVDNKL
+1121 LATDCFAYVDNKVCL
-1134 CIYDKKYLERDENG
+1134 NESKYLQKDEKG
-1148 KLFFTQYAKDHEEEC
+1148 SYFITAYAKEHEEEC
-1163 VLQFVID
+1163 FLQFVVD
-1170 DETGDLHYITLPSS
+1170 NETGKLHYLTLPSKLACKS
-1184 MASKTYNYY
+1184 FHYY
-1193 DELSALS
+1193 DELSQLS
-1200 DEEKLSLGLVSEIAN
+1200 DNELLSMGLVSEISR

-1220 INGLGFGEAL
+1220 ISGLEFGDAL
-1230 TDLMDK
+1230 TKLMSK
-1236 KICGVSFRTLKS
+1236 NICDCTVRTLKS
-1248 QTGLDNTTVSNMK
+1248 QTGLDNTTISNMK
-1261 KGENLN
+1261 KGNNLT
-1267 KSNVVSVCLGIHIPF
+1267 KSNVVSACLGIHIPS
-1282 RVSNRMLQLAEL
+1282 RVSTRMMSLAGRPL
-1294 SIDLTLP
+1294 DVTLP
-1301 GKKGEENGVYDS
+1301 GKAGDENDIYDR
-1313 ILHLNWAQDYSDTY
+1313 ILHMYWAMDYSDTY
-1327 DELKINHYEYLIHQ
+1327 DTLKEDGNESLIHQ
-1341 PPM
+1341 PPL

>member
-1 MLGKNVRLEG
+1 M
-11 GAGVI
+11 I

-27 IGVLVERGWEPEVIR
+27 IGILVDRGWEPEVIR
-42 HPTEEDLLKNWA
+42 HPTEADLLKNWA

-71 LTDGEMQQIMEQVIN
+71 LTESEMQQIMEQIIN

-91 RLNSFINGRSVSIT
+91 KLNSFINGRSVSIT

-133 SRYQIVQQPHFN
+133 SRYQIVQQPHFS

-185 IIKYSHEGVFRGI
+185 IIKYSHEGVFRGL

-235 FDNIPINQWDK
+235 FDNVPINQWDK
-246 VTASLLN
+246 VTAGLLN

-358 AAETESV
+358 ASETESV

-374 ISKLKSDDHD
+374 ISKLKSDDQD

-394 LSNISEEMAGLK
+394 LSNISEEMEGLK

-436 IKETFK
+436 IKDTFK

-454 QDVNIKKDSTTTTI
+454 QDINIKKDSTTTTI

-491 PYMVRIYDDAELR
+491 PYMVRIYDDSELR
-504 EQVALDQAKAEKVE
+504 EKVALNQAKAEKVE

-555 DYIPNEQYQTDEYVM
+555 DYIPNEQYQTDEYIK
-570 GVISDIKKKWLIYSR
+570 GVIADIKKRWLIYSR

-596 SIPEVVKYWRLMK
+596 SIPEAVKYWRLMK
-609 KEMPDLMIT
+609 DEMPNLMVT

-627 EGGTGSLDKEDGIVE
+627 EGGSGSLEKEDGIVE
-642 MLEDYKD
+642 MLEDYKK

-708 LDKVMQYEN
+708 LDKVLQYEN

-757 AYSGNIPMGLFVD
+757 AYSGNVPMGLFVD

-793 GITDFDKLPEEKSE
+793 GIKDFEKLPNESSE
-807 RTKFVKVFNQ
+807 RRKFVKAFNE

-825 KIQGFSWK
+825 KIQGFYWK
-833 QNVYLAEDGSDI
+833 QNVYPAEDGSDI
-845 EMLFDE
+845 VMLFDE

-864 TSGGGGGGRGGDIP
+864 TSGGGGGGRGGDVP
-878 YDVKIHITEYDTAK
+878 YDVKIHITEYDTDK

-915 ETLDKTLKDLHK
+915 ETLDKTLADLHK
-927 SFSMLSAEEQK
+927 SYKMLSLEEQK
-938 YANVFLHDV
+938 YANIFIHDV

-963 ISDLMKGAEDARI
+963 ISDLMKGVENAKIR
-976 KRVVSRLGCYERL
+976 RVVNRLGCYERL

-1016 DDAKAT
+1016 DNGKAT
-1022 EFFITVEHDNFR
+1022 EFFITIERDNFR

-1039 MLIDAYLRYFL
+1039 MLIDAYLRHFL
-1050 LSGGQDPYPENE
+1050 LTGGEDPYPENE
-1062 FDAKQKSK
+1062 FDRKHKSK
-1070 DRKRN
+1070 EE
-1075 SDADNSS
+1075 SASS
-1082 KPVGVVLTDEIMSGK
+1082 KDKAERKPVGVILTDNDMVGK
-1097 SVTTSVKRATLKEWY
+1097 SVTMSVKKTKLKEWY
-1112 SDSKALACM
+1112 SESKALACM
-1121 VDTDCFAYVDNKL
+1121 IDTDCFAYIDNKL
-1134 CIYDKKYLERDENG
+1134 VIYDKKYLERDKNG

-1163 VLQFVID
+1163 VLRFVID
-1170 DETGDLHYITLPSS
+1170 DETGKLHYITLPSS
-1184 MASKTYNYY
+1184 MDKKSYNYY
-1193 DELSALS
+1193 DELSELS
-1200 DEEKLSLGLVSEIAN
+1200 DEEKLTIGLVSEISN

-1220 INGLGFGEAL
+1220 INGLDFGDAL
-1230 TDLMDK
+1230 TALMDK

-1248 QTGLDNTTVSNMK
+1248 ETGLDNTTVSNMK
-1261 KGENLN
+1261 KGVNLN
-1267 KSNVVSVCLGIHIPF
+1267 KSNVVSACLGIHIPF

-1294 SIDLTLP
+1294 PIDVTLP
-1301 GKKGEENGVYDS
+1301 GKKGEENGIYDS

-1327 DELKINHYEYLIHQ
+1327 DELKDDHYEYLIHQ
-1341 PPM
+1341 PPI

>member
-1 MLGKNVRLEG
+1 M
-11 GAGVI
+11 I

-42 HPTEEDLLKNWA
+42 HPSEADLLKNWA

-71 LTDGEMQQIMEQVIN
+71 LTDGEMQQIMEQIIN

-91 RLNSFINGRSVSIT
+91 KLNSFINGRSVSIT

-168 HIELKRSNVPV
+168 HIELKRSGVPV

-185 IIKYSHEGVFRGI
+185 IMKYSHEGVFRGL

-225 NPAFFFHWAD
+225 NKTFFFHWAD
-235 FDNIPINQWDK
+235 FDNVPINQWDK
-246 VTASLLN
+246 VTAGLLN

-264 TIADTEDNL
+264 TIADTDDDL

-358 AAETESV
+358 ATETESV

-374 ISKLKSDDHD
+374 ISKLKSDDQD

-394 LSNISEEMAGLK
+394 LSNISEDMEGLK
-406 AADLKKIKSKRIVI
+406 DADLKKIRSKRLVI

-436 IKETFK
+436 IKNTFK

-491 PYMVRIYDDAELR
+491 PYMVKIYDDGDLR
-504 EQVALDQAKAEKVE
+504 QQVALERAKAKTVAE
-518 DVMKDEKKKKVF
+518 VMKDRKKQKIF
-530 YKFMDSSKIK
+530 YKFMDSSQVK
-540 MYGEQVGD
+540 MEGKMVGT
-548 KWIKGIE
+548 KWVKGIE
-555 DYIPNEQYQTDEYVM
+555 DYIPNEQYQTEEYKM

-596 SIPEVVKYWRLMK
+596 SIPEAVEYYRMMK
-609 KEMPDLMIT
+609 GELPNLAIT
-618 AMFDPTIDN
+618 AMFDPSIDN
-627 EGGTGSLDKEDGIVE
+627 EGGIGSLEKEDGIVE
-642 MLEDYKD
+642 MLEDYRD
-649 RLGQSFTIPTY
+649 RFGPIFTIPTY

-672 HKKPYDRLE
+672 HKKPYDRLN

-708 LDKVMQYEN
+708 LDKVMEYEN

-723 RTNRLFNESEKPF
+723 RTNRLLNESEKPF
-736 GIIKYYRRPNTMEKN
+736 GIIKYYRRPNTMAKN

-784 EIKEIFDAA
+784 EIAEVFNAA
-793 GITDFDKLPEEKSE
+793 GIKDFERLPDEQSEKRKFAKL
-807 RTKFVKVFNQ
+807 FNQ

-825 KIQGFSWK
+825 KIQGFVWT
-833 QNVYLAEDGSDI
+833 QNVYQAEDGLDI
-845 EMLFDE
+845 EMKFDE
-851 MTYLILLARYKEL
+851 VTYLILLARYKEL
-864 TSGGGGGGRGGDIP
+864 AQGGGGGRSGDVP
-878 YDVKIHITEYDTAK
+878 YDVEIHITEYDTAK

-915 ETLDKTLKDLHK
+915 ETLDKTLTDLHK
-927 SFSMLSAEEQK
+927 SFSMLSSEEQK

-954 VPGKTFRDY
+954 VPGKSFRDY
-963 ISDLMKGAEDARI
+963 ISDLMKGAENARI
-976 KRVVSRLGCYERL
+976 KRVVRRLGCYEWL
-989 LREMLARKVTKETIE
+989 LREMLAKKVTKETIE
-1004 AHGKFDELKASV
+1004 AHGKFDELKTSV
-1016 DDAKAT
+1016 DNGKAT
-1022 EFFITVEHDNFR
+1022 EFFIVVERENFR

-1039 MLIDAYLRYFL
+1039 MLVDAYLRYFL
-1050 LSGGQDPYPENE
+1050 LTGGQDPYPENE
-1062 FDAKQKSK
+1062 FDRKHKTKNDCISSDNGN
-1070 DRKRN
+1070 DRKP
-1075 SDADNSS
+1075 A
-1082 KPVGVVLTDEIMSGK
+1082 GVVLTDELISGK
-1097 SVTTSVKRATLKEWY
+1097 TVTTSIKKTKFKEWY
-1112 SDSKALACM
+1112 SESKALACM
-1121 VDTDCFAYVDNKL
+1121 VDSDCFAYVDNKL
-1134 CIYDKKYLERDENG
+1134 CVYDKKYLERDESG
-1148 KLFFTQYAKDHEEEC
+1148 KLFFTEYAKAHEEEC
-1163 VLQFVID
+1163 FLQFVID
-1170 DETGDLHYITLPSS
+1170 DETGELHYITLPSS
-1184 MASKTYNYY
+1184 MASKSFNYY
-1193 DELSALS
+1193 DELSVLS
-1200 DEEKLSLGLVSEIAN
+1200 DDEQLSLGLVSEISN

-1220 INGLGFGEAL
+1220 INGLDFGDAL
-1230 TDLMDK
+1230 AALMDK
-1236 KICGVSFRTLKS
+1236 KICGVTFRTLKS
-1248 QTGLDNTTVSNMK
+1248 TTGLDNTTVSNMK
-1261 KGENLN
+1261 KGVNLN
-1267 KSNVVSVCLGIHIPF
+1267 KSNVVSACLGIHIPF

-1294 SIDLTLP
+1294 PIDLTLP
-1301 GKKGEENGVYDS
+1301 GKKGEENGIYDQ

-1327 DELKINHYEYLIHQ
+1327 DELKADHYEHLIHQ
-1341 PPM
+1341 PPI

>member
-1 MLGKNVRLEG
+1 
-11 GAGVI
+11 
-16 FDKESDFEEAV
+16 
-27 IGVLVERGWEPEVIR
+27 
-42 HPTEEDLLKNWA
+42 
-54 DILFN
+54 
-59 NNRQR
+59 
-64 NCLNECP
+64 
-71 LTDGEMQQIMEQVIN
+71 MQQIMEQIIN

-91 RLNSFINGRSVSIT
+91 KLNGFINGRSVSIT

-145 TKSPILNNR
+145 TKSPILNDR

-185 IIKYSHEGVFRGI
+185 IIKYSHEGVFRGL

-220 EDGVF
+220 EDGIF

-235 FDNIPINQWDK
+235 FDNVPINQWDK

-264 TIADTEDNL
+264 TIADTDDNL
-273 LKVMRS
+273 LKVRS

-308 HVWHT
+308 YVWHT

-358 AAETESV
+358 ATETESV

-374 ISKLKSDDHD
+374 IAKLKSDDQD

-406 AADLKKIKSKRIVI
+406 EADLKKIRSKRLVI

-436 IKETFK
+436 IKDTFK

-491 PYMVRIYDDAELR
+491 PYMVKIYDDVDLR
-504 EQVALDQAKAEKVE
+504 QQVALERAKAKTVE
-518 DVMKDEKKKKVF
+518 EVMKDKKKQKIF
-530 YKFMDSSKIK
+530 YKFMDSSQVK
-540 MYGEQVGD
+540 MEGEMVGT
-548 KWIKGIE
+548 KWVKGIE
-555 DYIPNEQYQTDEYVM
+555 DYIPNEQYQTEEYMM

-596 SIPEVVKYWRLMK
+596 SIPEAVAYWRMMK

-627 EGGTGSLDKEDGIVE
+627 ESGTGSLEKEDGIVE
-642 MLEDYKD
+642 MLEDYRD
-649 RLGQSFTIPTY
+649 RLGQTFTIPTY

-681 PNQQIDILIVVNQ
+681 PDQQIDILIVVNQ

-736 GIIKYYRRPNTMEKN
+736 GIIKYYRRPNTMAKN
-751 IEAAVE
+751 IEAAVK

-784 EIKEIFDAA
+784 EIKEVFDAA
-793 GITDFDKLPEEKSE
+793 GIKDFEHLPEEHSE
-807 RTKFVKVFNQ
+807 KRKFARLFNQ

-825 KIQGFSWK
+825 KIQGFNWK
-833 QNVYLAEDGSDI
+833 QNTYPAEDGSDI
-845 EMLFDE
+845 VMLFDE

-864 TSGGGGGGRGGDIP
+864 TGGGGGGRGGDVP
-878 YDVKIHITEYDTAK
+878 YDVQIHITEYDTAK

-915 ETLDKTLKDLHK
+915 ETLDKTLTDLHK
-927 SFSMLSAEEQK
+927 SFSMLSTEEQK

-947 QAGNAKI
+947 QAGNARI
-954 VPGKTFRDY
+954 IPGKSFRDY
-963 ISDLMKGAEDARI
+963 ISDLMKGAENARI
-976 KRVVSRLGCYERL
+976 KRVVRRLGCYERL

-1016 DDAKAT
+1016 DYVRAM
-1022 EFFITVEHDNFR
+1022 EFFIVVERQNFR

-1039 MLIDAYLRYFL
+1039 MLVDAYLRYFL
-1050 LSGGQDPYPENE
+1050 LNGGQDPYPENE
-1062 FDAKQKSK
+1062 FDRKYKTKNEADMQHSGE
-1070 DRKRN
+1070 DR
-1075 SDADNSS
+1075 
-1082 KPVGVVLTDEIMSGK
+1082 KPVGVVLTDDVMAGK
-1097 SVTTSVKRATLKEWY
+1097 SVTTSVKKPKLKEWY
-1112 SDSKALACM
+1112 SESKALACM
-1121 VDTDCFAYVDNKL
+1121 VETDCFAYVDNKL
-1134 CIYDKKYLERDENG
+1134 CVYDKKYLERDERG
-1148 KLFFTQYAKDHEEEC
+1148 KLFFTQYAKEHEEEC
-1163 VLQFVID
+1163 FLQFVID
-1170 DETGDLHYITLPSS
+1170 DETGVLHYITLPSS
-1184 MASKTYNYY
+1184 MASKSFNYY

-1200 DEEKLSLGLVSEIAN
+1200 DDEKLSLGLISEISN

-1220 INGLGFGEAL
+1220 INGLDFGDAL
-1230 TDLMDK
+1230 TALMDK
-1236 KICGVSFRTLKS
+1236 KICGVTFRTLKS
-1248 QTGLDNTTVSNMK
+1248 TTGLDNTTVSNMK
-1261 KGENLN
+1261 KGVNLT
-1267 KSNVVSVCLGIHIPF
+1267 KSNVISACLGIHIPF
-1282 RVSNRMLQLAEL
+1282 RVSSRMLQLAETP
-1294 SIDLTLP
+1294 IDLTLP
-1301 GKKGEENGVYDS
+1301 GKKGEENGVYDQ

-1327 DELKINHYEYLIHQ
+1327 DELKVDHYEHLIHQ
-1341 PPM
+1341 PPI